1 MEQICSIC
9 NKTYSNKKGLLKH
22 RRNVHEVYCIEKD
35 RKKDETS
42 NCYKCKYCTKE
53 YLYSQSRWQH
63 EKKCKIQNE
72 EKEKEEEEK
81 RLKDDIEL
89 QTQIL
94 KNEMLQKELDD
105 KNEIIRLQ
113 KKLLESKRIDNKTFK
128 AVNRILMDRS
138 HNNSINMTNSSNII
152 NSNNNTYQILSLG
165 NEELVNVLTMEQK
178 KQILNSRMMSLEKIV
193 EIAHCGEMN
202 QFKNIIITN
211 LKDNYAYRYDD
222 SKGYFITVA
231 KNDLLDDLVIS
242 RLTDI
247 EAIYD
252 ELKSANKIDAKTKK
266 LIQDFLDKME
276 NNENP
281 FFDNEMKYD
290 NFRSYKIDKIRILLY
305 NNQDKITKDI
315 SLLIS
320 KKEDPSD
327 NLLENILH
335 V

>member
-1 MEQICSIC
+1 MEQICSLC
-9 NKTYSNKKGLLKH
+9 NKTYSNKKSLLKH
-22 RRNVHEVYCIEKD
+22 RRNVHDVYCIEPD
-35 RKKDETS
+35 RKKDEKT
-42 NCYKCKYCTKE
+42 NCYKCKYCDKE
-53 YLYSQSRWQH
+53 YTLFQSRWQH

-72 EKEKEEEEK
+72 QKEKEKEEK
-81 RLKDDIEL
+81 RLKEDAEL
-89 QTQIL
+89 QAQIL
-94 KNEMLQKELDD
+94 KNEMLQKELEH
-105 KNEIIRLQ
+105 KNEIIKLQ
-113 KKLLESKRIDNKTFK
+113 KKLLKCKRIDAKTFK
-128 AVNRILMDRS
+128 EVNKILMNRS
-138 HNNSINMTNSSNII
+138 YNNSINMTNSN
-152 NSNNNTYQILSLG
+152 NNNNNNNTYQILSLG
-165 NEELVNVLTMEQK
+165 NEELTNVLTMEQK

-202 QFKNIIITN
+202 QFKNIVITN

-231 KNDLLDDLVIS
+231 KNDMLDDIVIN
-242 RLTDI
+242 RLMDI

-252 ELKSANKIDAKTKK
+252 ELKTANKIDVKTKK

-281 FFDNEMKYD
+281 FFDNETKYD
-290 NFRSYKIDKIRILLY
+290 SFRSYKIDKIKILLY
-305 NNQDKITKDI
+305 NNHDKITKDI

-320 KKEDPSD
+320 NKEDSSD